1 MAAKAQRGRLTWK
14 GAVLLI
20 LAAGLL
26 FLTIAPAR
34 QVLQQRARIADLQRT
49 LDSVKDEN
57 KTLRE
62 ETDRLN
68 TDAYIEEQ
76 ARLRLGLIKPGEEPY
91 MIVPPK
97 QEAPKAA
104 APSAKTAKKSTAKP
118 KQQPWYE
125 QVVEYIKSL
134 FAQLSN

>member
-14 GAVLLI
+14 GAVLLV

-34 QVLQQRARIADLQRT
+34 QVLRQRAQIADLERT
-49 LDSVKDEN
+49 LVSVKGEN
-57 KTLRE
+57 KNLRE
-62 ETDRLN
+62 ETGRLN

-97 QEAPKAA
+97 QQTSQTPAP
-104 APSAKTAKKSTAKP
+104 APKTAKKPAAKP
-118 KQQPWYE
+118 APWYQ
-125 QVVEYIKSL
+125 QVINYFNSL
-134 FAQLSN
+134 IN

>member
-1 MAAKAQRGRLTWK
+1 ML
-14 GAVLLI
+14 V

-34 QVLQQRARIADLQRT
+34 QVLQQRARIATLERT
-49 LDSVKDEN
+49 LTSVKDEN

-68 TDAYIEEQ
+68 TDAYIEQQ

-97 QEAPKAA
+97 QPTPKTTTAAKPAKPA
-104 APSAKTAKKSTAKP
+104 APPTTK
-118 KQQPWYE
+118 PWYQ
-125 QVVEYIKSL
+125 QVIDYFSSPFK
-134 FAQLSN
+134 